1 MNLKNNHH
9 PRPRH
14 LLDRRYPARRETAA
28 LDMAG
33 LHLCWQGRQA
43 GILTKG
49 NRMKDIIID
58 RIVFSQEPDT
68 NADQDDCQ
76 RIDVEFLDN
85 GGGHFY
91 YRISTDDWAIDESSR
106 VLDFCKKIVAH
117 NERTVGETA

>member
-1 MNLKNNHH
+1 MT
-9 PRPRH
+9 PIPRH
-14 LLDRRYPARRETAA
+14 LLLPAPRLSVYTKPPSIWR
-28 LDMAG
+28 G
-33 LHLCWQGRQA
+33 FICVGKGGRP
-43 GILTKG
+43 GFKTKG

-91 YRISTDDWAIDESSR
+91 YRISTDGWAIDESSK

-117 NERTVGETA
+117 N